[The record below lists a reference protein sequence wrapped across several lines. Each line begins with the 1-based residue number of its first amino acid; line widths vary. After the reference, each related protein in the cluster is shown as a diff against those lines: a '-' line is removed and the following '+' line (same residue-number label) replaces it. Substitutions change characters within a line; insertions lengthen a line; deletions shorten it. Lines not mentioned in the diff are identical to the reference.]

1 MEAFTNGEQ
10 MSILNIREAE
20 REGARLVFGIS
31 GVSGSGKT
39 FTALQIAWG
48 LAGGNSKKVGLLDA
62 ENKRG
67 SLYSDSLVGKDG
79 QVNKFMIGDLYA
91 PFSPQRYAGAIKEFQ
106 EAGVEVLVIDSA
118 SLEWEGEGG
127 CEDIADDGG
136 KVANWKKAKREHKR
150 FMNTLLTCDMHII
163 VCLRAR
169 EKTSFKDPRAPQS
182 LGIQPIC
189 EKNFMFELTASVM
202 IHDQGTRRDILKCPA
217 DLLQIVDKPDGYL
230 GAKEGLAI
238 RRWVDGGAKLD
249 PEVERARNTI
259 LSHAAEG
266 LAKVEEI
273 WGALPAKTKKA
284 LGQSFIDMARS
295 SAQAFDDQREQ
306 QPGIDPI
313 SLDSG
318 FNPAVPI
325 EREVINSSP
334 AHVPLP
340 DADGDPFSMNDQ
352 E

>member
-1 MEAFTNGEQ
+1 

-39 FTALQIAWG
+39 YTALQMAWG

-79 QVNKFMIGDLYA
+79 AVNKFLIGDLYA
-91 PFSPQRYAGAIKEFQ
+91 PFSPARYSAAIKEFQ
-106 EAGVEVLVIDSA
+106 EAGVEVLVVDSA

-169 EKTSFKDPRAPQS
+169 EKTSFKDPRAPLS

-189 EKNFMFELTASVM
+189 EKSFMFELTASVL

-217 DLLQIVDKPDGYL
+217 DLLEIIDKPSGYL

-259 LSHAAEG
+259 LSHTAEG
-266 LAKVEEI
+266 LAKVEEL
-273 WGALPAKTKKA
+273 WTALAAKTKKA
-284 LGQSFIDMARS
+284 LGQQFIDMARS
-295 SAQAFDDQREQ
+295 SAQEFDAQAAARNA
-306 QPGIDPI
+306 GDPDD
-313 SLDSG
+313 LDMSSGG
-318 FNPAVPI
+318 FNPMTAAEPDMVA
-325 EREVINSSP
+325 
-334 AHVPLP
+334 AHKP
-340 DADGDPFSMNDQ
+340 DDAPPQYDDDPFAESA
-352 E
+352 